1 MRLRL
6 VLIAIVLALGASVAV
21 VALSPRT
28 LTATGVV
35 ISVDA
40 VSLTEVRSFT
50 LRVAGGKTLVFLLA
64 SLENGVEFPPG
75 HLAEHIVS
83 SEPIIVTYRDDGGT
97 LRAIRIGD
105 ARASAETTAP
115 ESN

>member
-6 VLIAIVLALGASVAV
+6 VLIAAVLALGASVAV
-21 VALSPRT
+21 VVLSPRT

-35 ISVDA
+35 IAVDA

-50 LRVAGGKTLVFLLA
+50 LRVAAGKTLVFSLE

-75 HLAEHIVS
+75 HLAEHVGS
-83 SEPIIVTYRDDGGT
+83 AEPIVVTYRDDGGT
-97 LRAIRIGD
+97 LKALRISD
-105 ARASAETTAP
+105 AP
-115 ESN
+115 EPSGS